1 VKDLRAGWAVCLD
14 SNPNF
19 CGSSLVCYIVL
30 FVDLVLSFKDLAPDS
45 DAQSVDV
52 ADDSEAKKSRIK

>member
-1 VKDLRAGWAVCLD
+1 M
-14 SNPNF
+14 
-19 CGSSLVCYIVL
+19 VCYIVL